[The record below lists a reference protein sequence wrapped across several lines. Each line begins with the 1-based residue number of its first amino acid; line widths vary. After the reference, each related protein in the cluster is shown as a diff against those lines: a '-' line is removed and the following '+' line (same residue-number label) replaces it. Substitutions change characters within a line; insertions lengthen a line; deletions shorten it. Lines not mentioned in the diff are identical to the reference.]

1 MAKAKKI
8 KVFSCDPGTKN
19 FAMSLIEGTVT
30 DQGLKI
36 KILGTCMLDETL
48 QDLTKDVAPT
58 LRKFHKRMDFIRTK
72 HKPKLTCF
80 ERFQSRGLKGKTI
93 EAIGYMLGVIG
104 MTFRKTDP
112 RFILASTWKNR
123 INKIDGVDLKEIYK
137 GWGLTSSAKSYTG
150 KRDHELDAVLIGI
163 YHLHQH
169 LGMEDFEIFKNIP
182 LENFK
187 EHFLNAP
194 VLELPKL

>member
-1 MAKAKKI
+1 MPKYKKI

-19 FAMSLIEGTVT
+19 FAMSVIEGTVT
-30 DQGLKI
+30 ESGLKI
-36 KILGTCMLDETL
+36 KIIGTCMLNETL
-48 QDLTKDVAPT
+48 QDLTKNVAPV
-58 LRKFHKRMDFIRTK
+58 LRDFNKRMRFIK
-72 HKPKLTCF
+72 KEHKPKLACF

-104 MTFRKTDP
+104 ITFRRANP

-123 INKIDGVDLKEIYK
+123 INKIDGVVLNDIYK
-137 GWGLTSSAKSYTG
+137 GWGLTSKAKSYTG

-194 VLELPKL
+194 TLELPKL